1 VALALSRSDVP
12 YPVPAPG
19 VPLRLAFVG
28 QSTFFEACAL
38 EERSARAATRFVEYR
53 QGSDPAA
60 MRAEL
65 DAFRP
70 HVVVVFRPEIVPA
83 GLFAG
88 LRGATLGFL
97 TEPIP
102 RTGTRRPHP
111 DLRRRRNDLAQMDPA
126 NFDRIVSFDPL
137 IVPTADEFTP
147 VWRSLP
153 LPVADR
159 FYAPVRPVAGR
170 PRMLFVGR
178 STPHR
183 ERLLTRVKHE
193 FDLMHIAFGVAGDDL
208 AAVMAT
214 HDVAINLHNEPYPSF
229 ENRVCLHLAA
239 GHLVISETLIP
250 THGLEPGIDYLEVG
264 SAPALL
270 RLARELVRFPNA
282 HERVRVRGRRKA
294 EDYRASRVFPRLVED
309 LWRDLAAFGTARA

>member
-1 VALALSRSDVP
+1 VTLALSRIDVP

-38 EERSARAATRFVEYR
+38 DERSARVTTRFIEFR

-65 DAFRP
+65 DRMRP
-70 HVVVVFRPEIVPA
+70 HAVVVFRPEIVPS

-88 LRGATLGFL
+88 LRAATVGFL

-102 RTGTRRPHP
+102 RTGTRRAHP
-111 DLRRRRNDLAQMDPA
+111 DLRRRRDDLARMDPS

-137 IVPTADEFTP
+137 IVPTADEFKP

-159 FYAPVRPVAGR
+159 LYGSVRPVSGR
-170 PRMLFVGR
+170 LRMLFVGR

-183 ERLLTRVKHE
+183 ERLLTRLKHE

-208 AAVMAT
+208 EDVMDR

-239 GHLVISETLIP
+239 GHLVISETLSP
-250 THGLEPGIDYLEVG
+250 THGLEPGIDYLEISG
-264 SAPALL
+264 AAPLL
-270 RLARELVRFPNA
+270 RIARELVRYPDA
-282 HERVRVRGRRKA
+282 YMRVRIRGRRKA
-294 EDYRASRVFPRLVED
+294 EDYRASRVYPRLVGD
-309 LWRDLAAFGTARA
+309 LWRDLAAFGTERA